1 MEGQAWPVF
10 GAQPTQSSQLLSSES
25 HTPSPSAAAGASG
38 LPSVSSPSQ
47 QPYRKPHPFHVQKG
61 GNLGSER

>member
-10 GAQPTQSSQLLSSES
+10 GAQPTQSSES
-25 HTPSPSAAAGASG
+25 HTPSASAAAGASG

-47 QPYRKPHPFHVQKG
+47 QQYRKPHPSHVQKG

>member
-10 GAQPTQSSQLLSSES
+10 EAQPTQPAAVIRKP
-25 HTPSPSAAAGASG
+25 HPSPSAAAGASG

-47 QPYRKPHPFHVQKG
+47 QPYRKPHPSHVQKG